1 MRDETTLSRNEEGD
15 RPARPPAT
23 AGSTPAW
30 AGFTPESDHFAEQL
44 RETAG
49 AVFLYGSMGRIFQ
62 QMDCYA
68 FKTYRDRLV
77 ADCGNPTDPIEV
89 MMIEQIALAHMSIGR
104 LQFNSATAGSIEAA
118 RTYGAMATQLLG
130 EFRRT
135 ALALKGYRTETQA
148 GAFDEGLSASPAKA
162 DSDQKASK
170 EEVDSE
176 LGNNPGDQDHGDDTI
191 PLPESAQGR
200 GGKTEPGEMARV
212 HARGA

>member
-1 MRDETTLSRNEEGD
+1 MRDETPVPRNEESG
-15 RPARPPAT
+15 RSASLPAT
-23 AGSTPAW
+23 AGSSPAW

-49 AVFLYGSMGRIFQ
+49 AVFLYGSMGRVFQ

-135 ALALKGYRTETQA
+135 ALALKSYRTETHA
-148 GAFDEGLSASPAKA
+148 GVVDEGLSASPAKA

-176 LGNNPGDQDHGDDTI
+176 LGSNPGGQDHGEDTI
-191 PLPESAQGR
+191 RLPESAQGR
-200 GGKTEPGEMARV
+200 GGEAEPGEVARV
-212 HARGA
+212 HARRA